1 MKCHLHASPQSGAS
15 RRRGPRGNALQP
27 VNPRPQKPFLGSS
40 KHARDQHHGRKMAT
54 AKWLIVAKHATNK
67 GLLCLHTR
75 TQQRMNSRNTSA
87 TAATATCKNVLVTT
101 TAWRQAYPRNP
112 PNKMKITTQE
122 ACLAAAKRTGCLK
135 TEKTGM
141 KCSYYLSAPA
151 AQPDDFAVPEC
162 KWGNER
168 LVFLSPCEEP
178 RHQAQD
184 RHWVTTLARQW
195 RSRRS
200 FPAYSDKECN
210 KADGLTS
217 LLSFVVRCKVAKNL
231 A

>member
-1 MKCHLHASPQSGAS
+1 
-15 RRRGPRGNALQP
+15 
-27 VNPRPQKPFLGSS
+27 
-40 KHARDQHHGRKMAT
+40 
-54 AKWLIVAKHATNK
+54 
-67 GLLCLHTR
+67 
-75 TQQRMNSRNTSA
+75 
-87 TAATATCKNVLVTT
+87 
-101 TAWRQAYPRNP
+101 
-112 PNKMKITTQE
+112 MKITTLE
-122 ACLAAAKRTGCLK
+122 ACLAAAKRTGCLSS
-135 TEKTGM
+135 EKTGM
-141 KCSYYLSAPA
+141 KCSHYLSAPA

-200 FPAYSDKECN
+200 FPAYFDEERN
-210 KADGLTS
+210 KVHGLTS